1 MIDGKT
7 KGLLLNISDHCKIRK
22 DRDTLE
28 IVCFNLLQ
36 IGELA
41 KHFDKSVL
49 ENYNNVDWVN
59 IKGLRDQIVHG
70 YGNIKPNKIWN
81 IVIDD
86 VPTLFNYC
94 NEILNQ
100 KTEQT
105 RLIELSNDCAA
116 FLIERRSG
124 IF

>member
-7 KGLLLNISDHCKIRK
+7 KGLLLNISDHCKRTLEK
-22 DRDTLE
+22 TNGKTEEEFREDRDTQE

-49 ENYNNVDWVN
+49 EKYNNVDWVN

-81 IVIDD
+81 IVIED

-100 KTEQT
+100 KTE
-105 RLIELSNDCAA
+105 
-116 FLIERRSG
+116 
-124 IF
+124 